1 MDNNLAIFEIRNLKL
16 FMMTVSERPGVCP
29 TQLKTSTTEL
39 PMAWFIKWQRNCIVL
54 NHLTQEE
61 IITSDLKMDTV
72 IRKSTEDTQCMQINK
87 DVKLV
92 LKPYS
97 NNKKCEFIALWD
109 S

>member
-1 MDNNLAIFEIRNLKL
+1 M
-16 FMMTVSERPGVCP
+16 
-29 TQLKTSTTEL
+29 
-39 PMAWFIKWQRNCIVL
+39 L

-72 IRKSTEDTQCMQINK
+72 IRKFTEDNQCMQINK

-97 NNKKCEFIALWD
+97 NNKRMRVIALWD